1 MQLQDIQVNDTTVSQ
16 EDSTPRVSFNIDITL
31 VCSGDLEAYKVNGNL
46 DTTSLKDAAL
56 KLLQNKLNGID
67 DVAK

>member
-16 EDSTPRVSFNIDITL
+16 EDTTPRVSFNIDVTL
-31 VCSGDLEAYKVNGNL
+31 LCSGDLDAYKVNGAL